1 LNTIINV
8 TWTGLCTAFKG
19 ACLLCNKGVFPF
31 IYNFNETLAKRKKI
45 EVIEMIPALN
55 TDLGGKAYMTANQK
69 SVIL

>member
-8 TWTGLCTAFKG
+8 TSGLAFVQLSKVPVVQQSVFHSFTISMRH
-19 ACLLCNKGVFPF
+19 LLK
-31 IYNFNETLAKRKKI
+31 EKKKI

-55 TDLGGKAYMTANQK
+55 TDLGKAYTMANQK

>member
-1 LNTIINV
+1 MSLGLAFVQLSKVPVYCATKAFFHSFTISMRH
-8 TWTGLCTAFKG
+8 
-19 ACLLCNKGVFPF
+19 LLK
-31 IYNFNETLAKRKKI
+31 EKKI

>member
-1 LNTIINV
+1 L
-8 TWTGLCTAFKG
+8 TGLCAAFKG

-31 IYNFNETLAKRKKI
+31 IYTFNETLAKRKKI

-55 TDLGGKAYMTANQK
+55 TDLGGKAYTTANQ

>member
-8 TWTGLCTAFKG
+8 TSGLAFVQLSKVPVC
-19 ACLLCNKGVFPF
+19 ATKRFPF
-31 IYNFNETLAKRKKI
+31 IYNFNETLAKKKKKI

-55 TDLGGKAYMTANQK
+55 TDLGKAYTMANQK